1 MIRVKPW
8 LIAVCLSLQGFI
20 FASIEHY
27 YPYKVEPSASNYGN
41 TGIIEIPNARM
52 MDEAKLRFNFS
63 SSYPNEYTSLTAS
76 PFNWFEATYRYTE
89 IKNRLYGPSSYSGNQ
104 TLKDKGFDVKFL
116 IKKESYYIPAF
127 ALGLRDIAGTGLF
140 SSEYLVASK
149 RFGQLDL
156 TLGLGWGAL
165 GSDDNI
171 SNPFELIH
179 DSFSSRDGSFG
190 QGGAFS
196 VKDWFSGR
204 TSLMGGIEYD
214 LPRQGLRLK
223 IEYDTSNPDSD
234 FRKKIPKVDSRINLG
249 FNYSWSENLSF
260 SSSFERGSQFRFA
273 FKLMGN
279 FLEDTIPKPKPKR
292 VQKLNPRQQE
302 NIRKNNDIFYRSLN
316 LSLQEESIYIQG
328 ANLSED
334 EVDVAVASSKYYS
347 FVRPIGRTARIVS
360 ALSPDEVK
368 KINIH
373 YMNGDFEI
381 AKFSFGREYVD
392 KANSFSIS
400 PTELKNTTKIVSDSS
415 NPLYKNAKFMPKVN
429 FPEFEWNMSPAIRH
443 QIGGPE
449 GFYLGQL
456 FWKTDTSIKFMRNF
470 SLYSSFGINLY
481 DTFKDF
487 NNPSSST
494 IPHVRSDIQ
503 DYLAEGKNNIQRM
516 QFEYFSSP
524 YKDVFARFDLGILEE
539 MFGGFGGE
547 ILYRPIKKKYAVG
560 LSAHK
565 VKQRDYDQLFSFRDY
580 STITGHLGVYFDLP
594 YQIRSQLLV
603 GKYLAGD
610 KGATI
615 DLSRRFNSG
624 FTVGVFATKTNLSA
638 EEFGEGSF
646 DKGFYISVPTQLF
659 YSDFRSG
666 NISFGLHPLTKD
678 GGAILNKHNALIS
691 ILGDSNESSITRD
704 WNNIIN

>member
-1 MIRVKPW
+1 MIRVKLW
-8 LIAVCLSLQGFI
+8 LIVVSLSLQGSI

-41 TGIIEIPNARM
+41 TGILEVPNARM

-127 ALGLRDIAGTGLF
+127 AVGLRDIAGTGLF

-179 DSFSSRDGSFG
+179 ESFSSRDGSFG

-273 FKLMGN
+273 FKLIGN

-334 EVDVAVASSKYYS
+334 QVDVAVASSKYYS

-547 ILYRPIKKKYAVG
+547 ILYRPLKKKYAVG

-580 STITGHLGVYFDLP
+580 STITGHLGIYFDLP

-624 FTVGVFATKTNLSA
+624 FTMGVFATKTNLSA

>member
-1 MIRVKPW
+1 MIRVKLW
-8 LIAVCLSLQGFI
+8 LIVVSLSLQGSI

-41 TGIIEIPNARM
+41 TGILEVPNARM

-624 FTVGVFATKTNLSA
+624 FTMGVFATKTNLSA

>member
-1 MIRVKPW
+1 MIRVKLW
-8 LIAVCLSLQGFI
+8 LIVVSLSLQGSI

-41 TGIIEIPNARM
+41 TGILEVPNARM

-179 DSFSSRDGSFG
+179 ESFSSRDGSFG
-190 QGGAFS
+190 QGGTFS
-196 VKDWFSGR
+196 VKNWFSGR

-334 EVDVAVASSKYYS
+334 QVDVAVASSKYYS

-415 NPLYKNAKFMPKVN
+415 NPLYENAKFMPKVN

-547 ILYRPIKKKYAVG
+547 ILYRPLKKKYAVG

-624 FTVGVFATKTNLSA
+624 FTMGVFATKTNLSA